1 MKVYCDNDNCK
12 WHCRQLNLDYSL
24 TEIQPIALFEVPW
37 HFESDGPKW
46 IQRVKHAQQRAQ
58 LVIIICNEIHDDTYK
73 WIEQFRYDNVQFVT
87 CGELNTFNNLS
98 YMDWFQR
105 TVKHYKDSKLLED
118 LQPYAYKEKN
128 FDVLLG
134 RTRKHRS
141 KVWRWFHT
149 APNVHHLEYNIVTYI
164 GTQRSFINEP
174 GVRYT
179 PSQPTLEHTIQ
190 EVIYKGHR
198 MSYSQIVPTS
208 LYNQTAY
215 SLVTETTHHNGYS
228 FMTEKIVK
236 PILAERFFMVYSGT
250 GYLAKLRELG
260 FRTFSDLVDESYDEE
275 PDLDKRWMTIAQN
288 FNYMCMMQTNFVQE
302 SLKPILKHNKEC
314 MLETDW
320 HNKFKEQITPV
331 IQNVLATSDPVLDK

>member
-12 WHCRQLNLDYSL
+12 WHARQLDLDYSL
-24 TEIQPIALFEVPW
+24 HFYAESQPIAFFEAPW
-37 HFESDGPKW
+37 NFASDGPAW
-46 IQRVKHAQQRAQ
+46 IERVKHAQQNCQ
-58 LVIIICNEIHDDTYK
+58 QVVIICNEIHDDTYQ
-73 WIEQFRYDNVQFVT
+73 WIQQFRYDNVLFAI
-87 CGELNTFNNLS
+87 CGELNQFNNLT

-105 TVKHYKDSKLLED
+105 TVKHYKDGKLLQD
-118 LQPYAYKEKN
+118 LQPYAHKEKC

-141 KVWRWFHT
+141 RIWRWFHT
-149 APNVHHLEYNIVTYI
+149 APNERHLEYNILTYI
-164 GTQRSFINEP
+164 GTHKSFINEP
-174 GVRYT
+174 GVRFT
-179 PSQPTLEHTIQ
+179 SLQPTLEHTIQ

-215 SLVTETTHHNGYS
+215 SLVTETTHHNGYC

-236 PILAERFFMVYSGT
+236 PILAERFFMVYTGT

-320 HNKFKEQITPV
+320 LAQFHKQLDQI
-331 IQNVLATSDPVLDK
+331 I